1 MSMLVVGVVVG
12 LGEEAHVDL
21 EVEGLDEAA
30 LHLGLAGVVGD
41 GLEAVFLAGLEEGL
55 DGGVGAAGREDDELG
70 ARLEEGGDKGVEP
83 GLVGDGDE
91 GAADGDAVVDVLDDV
106 EHGGLLSVRAVRR

>member
-1 MSMLVVGVVVG
+1 MGVVVG

-30 LHLGLAGVVGD
+30 LHLGLAGVVRD
-41 GLEAVFLAGLEEGL
+41 GAEAVFLAGLEEGL
-55 DGGVGAAGREDDELG
+55 DGLVGAAGGEDDQLG
-70 ARLEEGGDKGVEP
+70 AGVEEGGDEGVEP
-83 GLVGDGDE
+83 RLVRDGDE
-91 GAADGDAVVDVLDDV
+91 GTAERYAVVDVLDDV